1 MKPRRRERGLTLI
14 EILLALIVMVL
25 GVVGILALF
34 PPALQSAMESVED
47 TNAAVVSE
55 SLAHSMVNAFNFA
68 NWDPATLET
77 TVTLT
82 HDLDA
87 GGTKIRY
94 AFKLPKLDQPG
105 KEDWWHYPSTVP
117 APQPDPGA
125 ILPGTWNP
133 ETDNRIFKM
142 SADHWTNLTVQGVH
156 DANDPTDPYRQYAF
170 SFAAR
175 KVNTLEHLIGKPN
188 PEKPGETYKV
198 EDLEG
203 LCKLYEFRINVFR
216 VATPGGSVGG
226 GSGGGTGVAPGGGG
240 GGAEFRR
247 LIAIITKRIA
257 AK

>member
-1 MKPRRRERGLTLI
+1 MMARRRNDRGLTLI
-14 EILLALIVMVL
+14 EILLSLIVMVL

-34 PPALQSAMESVED
+34 PPAMQSANESVED

-55 SLAHSMVNAFNFA
+55 SVAHSLVNAFNFA

-87 GGTKIRY
+87 GGTKIRF

-105 KEDWWHYPSTVP
+105 TEDWWHFPSAVP
-117 APQPDPGA
+117 APQPDPGQK
-125 ILPGTWNP
+125 LPLVWDP
-133 ETDNRIFKM
+133 ENDNRIFKM

-156 DANDPTDPYRQYAF
+156 DTNDLTDPYRQYAF
-170 SFAAR
+170 SFDMR
-175 KVNTLEHLIGKPN
+175 KINTLEHLVGKPN
-188 PEKPGETYKV
+188 PDKPGENYKV
-198 EDLEG
+198 DDLDP

-216 VATPGGSVGG
+216 VATPAGSTGG
-226 GSGGGTGVAPGGGG
+226 GSGTSVVPGGG